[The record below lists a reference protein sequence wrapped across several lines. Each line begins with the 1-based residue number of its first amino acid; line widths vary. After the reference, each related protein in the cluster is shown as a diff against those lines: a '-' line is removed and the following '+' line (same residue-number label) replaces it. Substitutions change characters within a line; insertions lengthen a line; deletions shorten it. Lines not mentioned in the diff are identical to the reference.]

1 MEGGGCRQRAQRAGM
16 TGAKCWRV
24 YTVTVRASRKRMEAV
39 A

>member
-1 MEGGGCRQRAQRAGM
+1 MEGSGCRQRAQRAGM

-24 YTVTVRASRKRMEAV
+24 HTVTVLATRKRTEAV